1 MLQWVCWS
9 LNQSSSYITLPQ
21 PCNMNYMAA
30 DDSVFQIEDED
41 DLASMPEEVPDPK
54 QTLLTHSPDTAEL
67 VVGTAGC
74 CGAVF
79 MLYCCLCRGLCHDE
93 SIETYNKHTLCG
105 RWWCPV

>member
-1 MLQWVCWS
+1 
-9 LNQSSSYITLPQ
+9 
-21 PCNMNYMAA
+21 MNYMAA
-30 DDSVFQIEDED
+30 DGSVFRIDDEDD
-41 DLASMPEEVPDPK
+41 DLASVIEEVPDLK
-54 QTLLTHSPDTAEL
+54 HSANQTLLTHTDTAEL

-74 CGAVF
+74 CGAVI